1 MTSEILASN
10 RRFIYHKPNFK
21 TFNFLPV
28 LKYDL
33 SYYFIFWKGSLY
45 TPDHAVLLMGG
56 FINMAAKNYRKNSE
70 LRLILISD
78 YRVHLIKR
86 QQTEY

>member
-1 MTSEILASN
+1 MSSVTTQFKTLPQKMTSEILASN

-56 FINMAAKNYRKNSE
+56 SLAWLQRTTDRILNYDSF
-70 LRLILISD
+70 
-78 YRVHLIKR
+78 
-86 QQTEY
+86 